1 MLTHPT
7 TEKLNQLR
15 LYGMAHALAEQ
26 ATIAEIGSLDFDERL
41 GLLVDR
47 EMTERSNRLTA
58 SRLRRARL
66 KQSATAED
74 IDFRAPRGLDRAL
87 FQSLLTG
94 NWVSGHQNVLLTGPT
109 GVGKTYLACALA
121 NQACR
126 QNASALY
133 FRLPRLLQD
142 LAIARGD
149 GRYAKLLAQFAKTDV
164 LVLDDWGLAAF
175 TDESRRDLLEIFDDR
190 HGSRSTIVTSQ
201 FPVEHWHEALGDPTL
216 ADAILDRLVHN
227 AHRIALKGDS
237 LRKKKSNT
245 IASNTGSPQADARQ
259 R

>member
-7 TEKLNQLR
+7 TDKLNQLR
-15 LYGMAHALAEQ
+15 LFGMAHALAEQ
-26 ATIAEIGSLDFDERL
+26 ARIAEIGALAFEERL
-41 GLLVDR
+41 GLLIDR
-47 EMTERSNRLTA
+47 EMTERASRMTA

-66 KQSATAED
+66 KLSATAED
-74 IDFRAPRGLDRAL
+74 IDFRSPRGLDRAL
-87 FQSLLTG
+87 FQQLLG
-94 NWVSGHQNVLLTGPT
+94 GEWISAHQNILLTGPT
-109 GVGKTYLACALA
+109 GVGKTFLACALA

-126 QNASALY
+126 QGATALY
-133 FRLPRLLQD
+133 YRLPRLLQE

-149 GRYAKLLAQFAKTDV
+149 GRYTKLLAQFAKVSV
-164 LVLDDWGLAAF
+164 LVLDDWGLAAI

-201 FPVEHWHEALGDPTL
+201 LPFEHWHDSLGDPTL

-227 AHRIALKGDS
+227 AHRIALKGES
-237 LRKKKSNT
+237 MRRKKT
-245 IASNTGSPQADARQ
+245 TAATNTGSPQAPARQ